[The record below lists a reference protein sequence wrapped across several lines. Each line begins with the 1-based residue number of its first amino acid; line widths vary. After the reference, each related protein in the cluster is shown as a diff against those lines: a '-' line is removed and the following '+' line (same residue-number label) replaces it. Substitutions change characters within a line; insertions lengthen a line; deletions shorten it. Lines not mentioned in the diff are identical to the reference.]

1 MEIYRYA
8 VVEGDIILFVPG
20 RTSSIKITIQKIT
33 KKLLQMALLQ
43 GYQLEKLYLKPRQW
57 YIK

>member
-20 RTSSIKITIQKIT
+20 RTSSIKITILKIT
-33 KKLLQMALLQ
+33 KKVVTNGVVTRLPIGEIIFKASPMV
-43 GYQLEKLYLKPRQW
+43 Y
-57 YIK
+57 

>member
-33 KKLLQMALLQ
+33 KKLLQ
-43 GYQLEKLYLKPRQW
+43 GYQLEKLYLNPRQW